1 MSKPSRQEIHSLYRS
16 YIRIVREWP
25 EDKVR
30 PNRGM
35 KQILEKR
42 VEETFRTSNPTKAL
56 DLEVARK
63 ELAALESLLENT
75 FKDKVTFLCSRV
87 LEHTLIS
94 LFYFLQYPISD
105 KILTP
110 AGNPN
115 YYSKLVSSLEA
126 SKDGSRSALAK
137 LFGK

>member
-16 YIRIVREWP
+16 YLRIVREWP

-42 VEETFRTSNPTKAL
+42 VEETFRTTNPTKEL

-63 ELAALESLLENT
+63 ELAALESLLDNT
-75 FKDKVTFLCSRV
+75 FKEK
-87 LEHTLIS
+87 
-94 LFYFLQYPISD
+94 YPISD
-105 KILTP
+105 NILTP

-126 SKDGSRSALAK
+126 SKDGSRSALAR

>member
-1 MSKPSRQEIHSLYRS
+1 MSTPTRQEIISLYRS
-16 YIRIVREWP
+16 YMRIVREWP
-25 EDKVR
+25 SDKVR

-42 VEETFRTSNPTKAL
+42 VEETFRASNPESINMEK
-56 DLEVARK
+56 ARK
-63 ELAALESLLENT
+63 ELDALESLLDNK
-75 FKDKVTFLCSRV
+75 FKDKVIRSLRYYSSSLNSF
-87 LEHTLIS
+87 IS
-94 LFYFLQYPISD
+94 QYPISD

-110 AGNPN
+110 ASNPN

-126 SKDGSRSALAK
+126 SKDGQRSALAK